1 MDINIYSRDT
11 IKREILVYS
20 LGYMMGIKH
29 KVIPLDYTE
38 YMDPLFRIRLLT
50 WIEKNNFDNE
60 FTDFIHE
67 ILELEDILSI
77 TPNKFNNVINKLID
91 KNLNYLAKL
100 PLSSDNNLYFKA
112 LKSIELS

>member
-1 MDINIYSRDT
+1 MDINIYSKDT

-29 KVIPLDYTE
+29 KVIPLDSVYQ
-38 YMDPLFRIRLLT
+38 DPLFRIRLLT
-50 WIEKNNFDNE
+50 WVEENNFDNE
-60 FTDFIHE
+60 FADFIHE

-77 TPNKFNNVINKLID
+77 IPNKFNNEINKLID
-91 KNLNYLAKL
+91 KNLNYLAQL